1 MAKAEDSNVKR
12 IGEAEER
19 RFKGTPLPDLDPL
32 IRASNKLLEGWMA
45 VSNEM
50 LEFGKNRIDQSLE
63 MSKAMAQST
72 SLKEA
77 MDLQAK
83 YTRSIV
89 QDCLSE
95 ANKIADLS
103 TRSLVDSLASWQ
115 SPDRA
120 AVERA
125 EAAE

>member
-19 RFKGTPLPDLDPL
+19 RLKGASLPDLDPL

-45 VSNEM
+45 VGNEM

-63 MSKAMAQST
+63 LSKAMAQST

-115 SPDRA
+115 SSDRA